1 MEKLKENITKIYGSR
16 GENWL
21 AGLHRSV
28 DQLKT
33 SWGLSNL
40 KPLSNLSY
48 SYVLEGFQGESPI
61 VLKLT
66 PAADLTE
73 KEARTLDA
81 FKGFGAVTV
90 LGYKNGAL
98 LLERAVPG
106 TLLKNSLLK
115 ENRIE
120 IACKVMERLHQA
132 SVPPKGFF
140 PHIEE
145 WLTAVDKEWDLPK
158 EHLERARKLKKNL
171 LKNKSPS
178 EILLHGDL
186 HQENILSH
194 GNGWVVIDPKGV
206 VGNPIHEIWACVENP
221 QQDLKF
227 LSAYFGYPFK
237 DVAEWYYV
245 RLILAACWQAEDGLD
260 ASLFLALAQSTLPII
275 EPYSS

>member
-1 MEKLKENITKIYGSR
+1 MEKLKENITKIYGGR
-16 GENWL
+16 GESWL

-48 SYVLEGFQGESPI
+48 SYVLEGFQGASPI
-61 VLKLT
+61 VLKLS
-66 PAADLTE
+66 PDADLTE

-81 FKGFGAVTV
+81 FKGFGAVAV
-90 LGYKNGAL
+90 LGHKNGAL

-106 TLLKNSLLK
+106 TLLKNNLLK

-120 IACKVMERLHQA
+120 IACKVMEGLHQA
-132 SVPPKGFF
+132 SLPPKGLF

-145 WLTAVDKEWDLPK
+145 WLAAVDKEWDLPK
-158 EHLERARKLKKNL
+158 EHLERARKMKKNL
-171 LKNKSPS
+171 LRNKSPS

-206 VGNPIHEIWACVENP
+206 MGCPIHEVWACVENP

-227 LSAYFGYPFK
+227 LSAYFDYPFK

-260 ASLFLALAQSTLPII
+260 ASRFLALAQSTLPMI
-275 EPYSS
+275 ESYSS